1 MVTNIWEAEVCVI
14 TGVTSHISRCV
25 SENVSITCTGKGV
38 EHTSVTQVDDS
49 VATDRTLKA
58 ATINK
63 LSSRHVVVVTRCIA
77 SHTRVVTLHIDGARI
92 FGVILKCLAVEG
104 IVIASAIIGF
114 ADDSL
119 LTTTEDLEGVA
130 GIKINGHIAP
140 YLGVLTIASAKDI
153 ERRTEYVHTLFIE
166 DDTRNACHDVIIFV
180 LV

>member
-1 MVTNIWEAEVCVI
+1 MVTNIGEAEVCVI
-14 TGVTSHISRCV
+14 IGVTSHISLGV
-25 SENVSITCTGKGV
+25 SEDVCITCAGKGV

-58 ATINK
+58 TAINK
-63 LSSRHVVVVTRCIA
+63 LCSSHVVVVTRCIA
-77 SHTRVVTLHIDGARI
+77 SHTRGVALHIDGARI

-130 GIKINGHIAP
+130 GIKINSHITP
-140 YLGVLTIASAKDI
+140 YLRILTIASTKDI
-153 ERRTEYVHTLFIE
+153 ECRTEYVHTLLIE
-166 DDTRNACHDVIIFV
+166 DDTRNACRDVISII

>member
-1 MVTNIWEAEVCVI
+1 MSEDVC
-14 TGVTSHISRCV
+14 
-25 SENVSITCTGKGV
+25 ITCAGKGV

-58 ATINK
+58 TAINK
-63 LSSRHVVVVTRCIA
+63 LCCRHVIIVTRCIA
-77 SHTRVVTLHIDGARI
+77 GHTRVVTLHIDGARI

-153 ERRTEYVHTLFIE
+153 ECRTEYVHALFIE
-166 DDTRNACHDVIIFV
+166 DDTRNTCCDMIIFV